1 MISPKKR
8 YWRRVKTILGLEQ
21 DRKPSASST
30 RLVVDETVEPQA
42 ANTDIESPR
51 PLEGEVRLFERR
63 LKEIATHDRG
73 DATLVTG
80 KVHLINVQ
88 KIRERVRE
96 RWPQMERRIHRTIRK
111 ELGHRLSRHDFFTQV
126 DEASYAIVFGDCSK
140 AEAQLK
146 IALLSEQILEK
157 LFGEAEAKEFEML
170 GVQTLVMR
178 ANGEA
183 ATDALKNAD
192 ALLGLLDQAEVTALD
207 PDAHRSRKGAGKH
220 RGLSAADVAELL
232 SGVAL
237 DLETDAVTETE
248 ETTVEIK
255 VDRLRELLR
264 QLEDL
269 EKTVAERFTF
279 SDDDHAARS
288 SAAAGVATDSRRTT
302 LELAKQI
309 KARVEKKIAF
319 VYSSDPTSGKANQ
332 NCEGAAIDLLYFPVW
347 HVPSERLG
355 IYHARLA
362 ATDPGGYIP
371 SHLTDADD
379 VAEDINSVVDRLGFR
394 MTCGHL
400 QKVIREGT
408 PAAVIVPIHMSTLRR
423 MGTRRRLLAV
433 VSSIPQP
440 LRGLII
446 WEIVGAHV
454 DSWSLQLGP
463 VVASLKPFGRAVF
476 LRLENVQ
483 ACFTEIRRNL
493 RYLKAAG
500 VDEIG
505 LDVSEIEGEEKE
517 IIRLL
522 ESLVVNAARSEL
534 RCYGQGFSSL
544 SLIIC
549 AACIGYQHISGPL
562 VAGPLREPDGIRT
575 MTIKMLYRRLV
586 FYNEEV
592 GRGDAPR
599 ASIGAAAQ

>member
-1 MISPKKR
+1 
-8 YWRRVKTILGLEQ
+8 
-21 DRKPSASST
+21 
-30 RLVVDETVEPQA
+30 
-42 ANTDIESPR
+42 
-51 PLEGEVRLFERR
+51 
-63 LKEIATHDRG
+63 
-73 DATLVTG
+73 
-80 KVHLINVQ
+80 
-88 KIRERVRE
+88 
-96 RWPQMERRIHRTIRK
+96 MERRIHTTIRK
-111 ELGHRLSRHDFFTQV
+111 ELGHRLSRHDFYTKV
-126 DEASYAIVFGDCSK
+126 DESSYAIVFGDCSK

-170 GVQTLVMR
+170 GVQTLVIGT
-178 ANGEA
+178 NGEA

-192 ALLGLLDQAEVTALD
+192 ALLGLLEQAEVTALD
-207 PDAHRSRKGAGKH
+207 PDAHRSRKGAGEC
-220 RGLSAADVAELL
+220 RRLSAADVARLL
-232 SGVAL
+232 GDVAL
-237 DLETDAVTETE
+237 DLETDAGAETE

-269 EKTVAERFTF
+269 EKTIAETFTF
-279 SDDDHAARS
+279 SDDDHATRS
-288 SAAAGVATDSRRTT
+288 SAAAAIATDSRRTT
-302 LELAKQI
+302 LELANQI
-309 KARVEKKIAF
+309 KARVERKIAF
-319 VYSSDPTSGKANQ
+319 IYSNDPTSGNAK
-332 NCEGAAIDLLYFPVW
+332 EDGERAAIDLLYFPVW

-355 IYHARLA
+355 IYHACVA
-362 ATDPGGYIP
+362 ATDPEGYIP
-371 SHLTDADD
+371 SNLANADD
-379 VAEDINSVVDRLGFR
+379 VAEDINSVIDRLGFR

-400 QKVIREGT
+400 QKGIREGT

-423 MGTRRRLLAV
+423 VGTRRRLLGI
-433 VSSIPQP
+433 VSNIPQP

-446 WEIVGAHV
+446 WEIVGTHV
-454 DSWSLQLGP
+454 DSWSLQLSP

-493 RYLKAAG
+493 HYLKAAG

-505 LDVSEIEGEEKE
+505 LDVSEIEGEEKDVV
-517 IIRLL
+517 RLL
-522 ESLVVNAARSEL
+522 ESLVVNATRSEL

-575 MTIKMLYRRLV
+575 MTTKMLYRRLV
-586 FYNEEV
+586 FHNEEV

-599 ASIGAAAQ
+599 ASIGAVGR